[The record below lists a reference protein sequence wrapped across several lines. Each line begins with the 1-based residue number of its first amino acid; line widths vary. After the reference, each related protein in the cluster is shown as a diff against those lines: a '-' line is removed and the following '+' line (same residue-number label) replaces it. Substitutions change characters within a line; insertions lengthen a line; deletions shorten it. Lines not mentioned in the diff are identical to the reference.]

1 MSVSLALLICG
12 SLTGKLYAEHGDYSA
27 VFTRFFQSS
36 LPNGSDAHFTL
47 DPYDVQK
54 LQYPSDDQVGTY
66 DAIVLTGSA
75 ASAYENVEWVNK
87 LIAYIRHIAESKPH
101 VKLIGICFGHQIIG
115 RALGGECVP
124 NGGRWEVGPIPLDL
138 TDLGKQVFGI
148 KSLNIQEM
156 HRDHVPAVPPTFY
169 LLGSTPLSMNQG
181 MATLK
186 DIHIFTVQGHPEFTQ
201 PIVDGLVEQR
211 ASSGVID
218 AEAAADAKRRQF
230 WQNDGVP
237 VVGKAIWGIL
247 GVPA

>member
-1 MSVSLALLICG
+1 VSRI
-12 SLTGKLYAEHGDYSA
+12 STVTS
-27 VFTRFFQSS
+27 TS
-36 LPNGSDAHFTL
+36 
-47 DPYDVQK
+47 
-54 LQYPSDDQVGTY
+54 YPIDDQVDTY

-87 LIAYIRHIAESKPH
+87 LIAYISHIAESKPH

-124 NGGRWEVGPIPLDL
+124 NGGRWEVGPMPLDL
-138 TDLGKQVFGI
+138 TDLGKQVFGVE
-148 KSLNIQEM
+148 SLNVQEM
-156 HRDHVPAVPPTFY
+156 HRDHVPAVPPTFH
-169 LLGSTPLSMNQG
+169 LLGSTPLSLNQG

-186 DIHIFTVQGHPEFTQ
+186 DIHIFAVQGHPEFTQ

-247 GVPA
+247 GVPT